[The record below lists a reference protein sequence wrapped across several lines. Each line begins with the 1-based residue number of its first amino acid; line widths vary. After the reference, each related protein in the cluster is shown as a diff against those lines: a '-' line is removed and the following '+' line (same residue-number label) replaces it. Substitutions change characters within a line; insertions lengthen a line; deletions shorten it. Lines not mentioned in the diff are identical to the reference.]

1 MHAPLS
7 DKTLRCR
14 TLHSEMMQQATKPS
28 IGFWFM
34 PKTRN
39 SYILDMI

>member
-14 TLHSEMMQQATKPS
+14 MLHSEMMQQATKPS
-28 IGFWFM
+28 IGLCQKQETVTSW
-34 PKTRN
+34 
-39 SYILDMI
+39 I